1 MYAAT
6 IVKLRFF
13 VIVAWAVAAV
23 LAATHLP
30 SFGSANGPMVQ
41 LIPSDSPALR
51 ALAKSVRLFRIPAGS
66 EFAVVQ
72 HDPNGL
78 SPLAQARVI
87 RQAVRA
93 DRASDGSALRFALP
107 ILNTAKLFPS
117 SRESNTTSV
126 TFLYFDQAL
135 PAAAQND
142 LANAYARR
150 AAIESGSVVGVT
162 GAIPGQLRQGTLID
176 QNLSRV
182 ELATLALIAV
192 IILLAYRSIGS
203 PLVAL
208 AGIAVGFPVTVWAL
222 GQLNDRYGLGVPQE
236 LDPVVIALLLGILTD
251 YTIFFLSGVRG
262 RLSLGDDR
270 LTATRTTTAEFTP
283 IIVTSAVILS
293 CGLLALL
300 VSTLGFFR
308 DLGPALALTV
318 GVGLVVSITLIP
330 ALIATFGGLV
340 FWPRA
345 PIADESE
352 HLAAPTPRVTGRL
365 LARRWIAFPAAVLCL
380 AALGFAAW
388 QLHAL
393 NLGFGQ
399 LSDLPDSSAPK
410 VAAQAAARGFAPG
423 ILQPTS
429 VLIQAPGV
437 ASNDRSRLEQMQR
450 LIGDQPGVAATIGP
464 REQPTAASLG
474 VFYAPSADAAR
485 IVVIFKH
492 DPLGA
497 SGIADLNNL
506 QLAMPQIARQTGL
519 TRAQISYAGDT
530 ALAADTVSDIHKNM
544 VRVAAVVLI
553 VNLLLLIVFLRS
565 LTAPLFLLG
574 SSAIA
579 VAASLGLTTWV
590 FQSWLGYGQLT
601 YYVPFVV
608 SVLLISLGSDYNIFV
623 VGRIWQEASLRPLRE
638 AIAIAAPEASRAIR
652 AAGITLAASFAII
665 AIIPIR
671 SFREIAFAM
680 VIGILIETF
689 VVRSLLAPSLI
700 TIFGYFSGWPGHRL
714 HAGVDPPID
723 PVGSE

>member
-1 MYAAT
+1 M
-6 IVKLRFF
+6 
-13 VIVAWAVAAV
+13 
-23 LAATHLP
+23 
-30 SFGSANGPMVQ
+30 
-41 LIPSDSPALR
+41 
-51 ALAKSVRLFRIPAGS
+51 
-66 EFAVVQ
+66 
-72 HDPNGL
+72 
-78 SPLAQARVI
+78 
-87 RQAVRA
+87 
-93 DRASDGSALRFALP
+93 
-107 ILNTAKLFPS
+107 
-117 SRESNTTSV
+117 
-126 TFLYFDQAL
+126 
-135 PAAAQND
+135 
-142 LANAYARR
+142 
-150 AAIESGSVVGVT
+150 VGVT

-345 PIADESE
+345 PVVDESE

-365 LARRWIAFPAAVLCL
+365 LARRWIAFPAAALCL

-388 QLHAL
+388 QLQSL

-399 LSDLPDSSAPK
+399 ISDLPATSAPK

-437 ASNDRSRLEQMQR
+437 ASN
-450 LIGDQPGVAATIGP
+450 
-464 REQPTAASLG
+464 
-474 VFYAPSADAAR
+474 
-485 IVVIFKH
+485 
-492 DPLGA
+492 
-497 SGIADLNNL
+497 
-506 QLAMPQIARQTGL
+506 
-519 TRAQISYAGDT
+519 
-530 ALAADTVSDIHKNM
+530 
-544 VRVAAVVLI
+544 
-553 VNLLLLIVFLRS
+553 
-565 LTAPLFLLG
+565 
-574 SSAIA
+574 
-579 VAASLGLTTWV
+579 
-590 FQSWLGYGQLT
+590 
-601 YYVPFVV
+601 
-608 SVLLISLGSDYNIFV
+608 
-623 VGRIWQEASLRPLRE
+623 
-638 AIAIAAPEASRAIR
+638 IAA
-652 AAGITLAASFAII
+652 
-665 AIIPIR
+665 
-671 SFREIAFAM
+671 
-680 VIGILIETF
+680 
-689 VVRSLLAPSLI
+689 
-700 TIFGYFSGWPGHRL
+700 GWNRC
-714 HAGVDPPID
+714 
-723 PVGSE
+723 SS